1 MGLGIFCIDHLKCWL
16 TAWSGVFGVWQEG
29 RICGDCSKYKFFRCD
44 GRRGTFSFYRK
55 IYKSAPMLISGWFG
69 KGFTFM
75 LLTLHDGTTAQL
87 QICSSERNVPLLPVD
102 WKTISKRMMP
112 ANPVCGTNIKAP
124 EPAVKGTPQKQLRM
138 P

>member
-16 TAWSGVFGVWQEG
+16 TAWSGNLWGLAGGTDLRE
-29 RICGDCSKYKFFRCD
+29 DCSKYKVSRCD

-87 QICSSERNVPLLPVD
+87 
-102 WKTISKRMMP
+102 
-112 ANPVCGTNIKAP
+112 
-124 EPAVKGTPQKQLRM
+124 
-138 P
+138 